1 MKKLVLGAVLV
12 LLITIGAGV
21 FFLLSNLDDLVKT
34 AIETYGSQATR
45 TAVRVDSVKIGLQD
59 GSGAILGLQVG
70 NPPGFETPQ
79 AFSLGEIS
87 LQVDLQSLSNDAIL
101 IENVRVLA
109 PEVFFE
115 LNAAGKANLNELKR
129 ALASGSAGS
138 AAAPAA
144 STPGGS
150 EPHLIIRKLLFAD
163 GKIHAR
169 VVPLNKDYELKLPK
183 IELTDLGGPNGATPS
198 QIAEQVLKILTNKA
212 LAEIEKQ
219 GLDQYQKKLEGEVN
233 KRLEAETLKLQQK
246 INDKVGE
253 QVGGQLGDAVKGLF
267 KKK

>member
-21 FFLLSNLDDLVKT
+21 YYLLSNLDELVKT
-34 AIETYGSQATR
+34 AIETYGSQATG
-45 TAVRVDSVKIGLQD
+45 TAVRVDSVKIGLKD
-59 GSGAILGLQVG
+59 GSGAILGLNVG
-70 NPPGFETPQ
+70 NPPGFDRPQ
-79 AFSLGEIS
+79 AFSLGEIA
-87 LQVDLQSLSNDAIL
+87 LQVDLQSLSKEAIV

-129 ALASGSAGS
+129 ALASGSA
-138 AAAPAA
+138 PAA
-144 STPGGS
+144 SQPGGN

-183 IELTDLGGPNGATPS
+183 IELTNLGGPQGATPR
-198 QIAEQVLKILTNKA
+198 QIAEQVLKILTDKA

-219 GLDQYQKKLEGEVN
+219 GLDQYRKRLEGEVN
-233 KRLEAETLKLQQK
+233 KRLEAETLKLEQK